1 MVNKGPRKEGRS
13 RHDSASHGGVTVR
26 RVFPCGPGNMAPD
39 QLHALRRYSLS
50 PEAVVHAL
58 RVLIS
63 TAPLSLVQFGGIIC
77 PCPLSVNRKV
87 KNLGGFPQKGG
98 IGRESHSTLPRRGF
112 GLFCRKTRKIG
123 KDGAAEPW
131 HCLRYGITLGRTD
144 KRQICDTG
152 KRLIAPASAA
162 QADVLRGSRTP
173 ERRMR

>member
-77 PCPLSVNRKV
+77 
-87 KNLGGFPQKGG
+87 
-98 IGRESHSTLPRRGF
+98 RE
-112 GLFCRKTRKIG
+112 KIG